1 MELKLCFMGLGSVGR
16 ELIKLIDRKRDEVQA
31 QVDLSFKIVGIATG
45 RHGILVDP
53 NGIDHAYALSGQWE
67 ADQIDRRDRAWPS
80 TEENRL
86 KMIWECAASAG
97 AGAAALVEMSPINR
111 DTGRPALDY
120 LELALNLGLH
130 AISANKD
137 PVVHGYR
144 RLSALAKQQGK
155 AFLFEST
162 VMDGFPLLNLYRE
175 CLPATRVSSFRG
187 VLNSTT
193 NLILTLMEEGKSFE
207 EAVKHAQDI
216 GIAETDPS
224 NDIDGWDSSAK
235 VCVLSNVLMGADIR
249 PTDVDRTGIRA
260 ITTEM
265 IKAAQLAR
273 RKWRLLCTAEWAG
286 GQLMARVA
294 PEEVPAN
301 DPLFR
306 LYGTTSAIQLK
317 TDTLNQLT
325 LIETAPTPA
334 QTAFGVL
341 ADLIAAA
348 RGHF

>member
-16 ELIKLIDRKRDEVQA
+16 ELIKLIDRKRDDVQA
-31 QVDLSFKIVGIATG
+31 QYGLTFKIVGIATG
-45 RHGILVDP
+45 SHGILSDP
-53 NGIDHAYALSGQWE
+53 AGIDHKDALAGAW
-67 ADQIDRRDRAWPS
+67 ADRAWPS

-86 KMIWECAASAG
+86 KMIRECGAV

-120 LELALNLGLH
+120 LELALNLGMH
-130 AISANKD
+130 AITANKG
-137 PVVHGYR
+137 PVVYGYHH
-144 RLSALAKQQGK
+144 LSALAKRQGK
-155 AFLFEST
+155 AFLFEAT
-162 VMDGFPLLNLYRE
+162 VMDGFPLLNLCRE
-175 CLPATRVSSFRG
+175 CLPATRVLSLRG

-193 NLILTLMEEGKSFE
+193 NLILTLMEESKSFD

-224 NDIDGWDSSAK
+224 NDIDGWDSAVK

-249 PTDVDRTGIRA
+249 PRDVDRTGIRA
-260 ITTEM
+260 ITAEM

-273 RKWRLLCTAEWAG
+273 RKWRLLCTAEWVD
-286 GQLMARVA
+286 GQLRARVA

-306 LYGTTSAIQLK
+306 LYGTTSAIQIK

-325 LIETAPTPA
+325 LLETAPTPA

-341 ADLIAAA
+341 ADLISAA
-348 RGHF
+348 RGRY

>member
-1 MELKLCFMGLGSVGR
+1 MELKLCCMGLGSVGR
-16 ELIKLIDRKRDEVQA
+16 ELLKLIDRKRDDVQA
-31 QVDLSFKIVGIATG
+31 QYDLSFKVVGIATG
-45 RHGILVDP
+45 RHGILIDP
-53 NGIDHAYALSGQWE
+53 AGIDHVDALDGQW
-67 ADQIDRRDRAWPS
+67 ADRAWPS
-80 TEENRL
+80 TEDNRL
-86 KMIWECAASAG
+86 KLIRECG
-97 AGAAALVEMSPINR
+97 ADALVEMSPINR
-111 DTGRPALDY
+111 ATGRPALDY

-130 AISANKD
+130 AITANKG

-175 CLPATRVSSFRG
+175 CLPATRVTSFRG

-193 NLILTLMEEGKSFE
+193 NLILNLMDSGQSFA
-207 EAVKHAQDI
+207 EAVQYARDI

-224 NDIDGWDSSAK
+224 NDIDGWDAAVK

-249 PTDVDRTGIRA
+249 PPDVDRTGIRA
-260 ITTEM
+260 ITPEM
-265 IKAAQLAR
+265 IKDAAGRQR
-273 RKWRLLCTAEWAG
+273 RYRLMCSSKWEDGAIT
-286 GQLMARVA
+286 ARVA
-294 PEEVPAN
+294 PEEVPPD
-301 DPLFR
+301 DPVYNLP
-306 LYGTTSAIQLK
+306 GTTSVVQLR

-325 LIETAPTPA
+325 LLETAPTPA

>member
-16 ELIKLIDRKRDEVQA
+16 ELIKLIDRKREDVLA
-31 QVDLSFKIVGIATG
+31 QYDLSFKVVGIATG
-45 RHGILVDP
+45 QHGILIDP
-53 NGIDHAYALSGQWE
+53 HDIEHAYALGGQWP
-67 ADQIDRRDRAWPS
+67 DRAWPS

-86 KMIWECAASAG
+86 KLIRECG
-97 AGAAALVEMSPINR
+97 ADALVEMSPINR
-111 DTGRPALDY
+111 QTGRPALDY
-120 LELALNLGLH
+120 LELALRLGMH
-130 AISANKD
+130 AISANKG

-144 RLSALAKQQGK
+144 QLSALAQQQGK

-175 CLPATRVSSFRG
+175 CLPATRVLSFRG

-207 EAVKHAQDI
+207 EAMRHAQDI

-224 NDIDGWDSSAK
+224 NDIDGWDSAVK
-235 VCVLSNVLMGADIR
+235 VCVLGNVLMGADIR

-265 IKAAQLAR
+265 IKEVQLVR
-273 RKWRLLCTAEWAG
+273 RKWRLLCTAEWVEG
-286 GQLMARVA
+286 LLKARVA
-294 PEEVPAN
+294 PEQVPAN

-325 LIETAPTPA
+325 LLETAPTPA
-334 QTAFGVL
+334 QTAYGVL
-341 ADLIAAA
+341 ADLISAA

>member
-16 ELIKLIDRKRDEVQA
+16 ELIKLVDRKRDEVQA
-31 QVDLSFKIVGIATG
+31 QYDLSFKVVGIATG
-45 RHGILVDP
+45 QHGILVEPD
-53 NGIDHAYALSGQWE
+53 GIDHAYALSSQWTE
-67 ADQIDRRDRAWPS
+67 RTWPS

-86 KMIWECAASAG
+86 KLIHECG
-97 AGAAALVEMSPINR
+97 AGALVEMSPINR
-111 DTGRPALDY
+111 ATGRPALDY
-120 LELALNLGLH
+120 LELALNLGMH
-130 AISANKD
+130 AISANKG

-155 AFLFEST
+155 AFLFEAT

-175 CLPATRVSSFRG
+175 CLPATRVLSFRG

-193 NLILTLMEEGKSFE
+193 NLILTLMEEGKSFD
-207 EAVKHAQDI
+207 EAVRHAQDI

-224 NDIDGWDSSAK
+224 NDIDGWDSSVK

-260 ITTEM
+260 ITAEM
-265 IKAAQLAR
+265 IKEAQLAR
-273 RKWRLLCTAEWAG
+273 RKWRLLCTAEWVD
-286 GQLMARVA
+286 GQLHARVA
-294 PEEVPAN
+294 PELVPAN

-306 LYGTTSAIQLK
+306 LYGTTSAVQIK

-325 LIETAPTPA
+325 LLETAPTPA

-341 ADLIAAA
+341 ADLISAA

>member
-16 ELIKLIDRKRDEVQA
+16 ELIKLIDRKRDDVQA
-31 QVDLSFKIVGIATG
+31 QYDLSFKIVGIATG

-53 NGIDHAYALSGQWE
+53 NGIDHAYALMRATW
-67 ADQIDRRDRAWPS
+67 RDRAWPS
-80 TEENRL
+80 TEENRV
-86 KMIWECAASAG
+86 KMIRECGADAGAAS
-97 AGAAALVEMSPINR
+97 AALVEMSPINR
-111 DTGRPALDY
+111 ETGRPALDY
-120 LELALNLGLH
+120 LELALNLGMH
-130 AISANKD
+130 AISANKG

-144 RLSALAKQQGK
+144 HLNALAKQQGK

-175 CLPATRVSSFRG
+175 CLPATRVLSFRG

-193 NLILTLMEEGKSFE
+193 NLILTLMEEGRTFD
-207 EAVKHAQDI
+207 EAVQHAQEI

-224 NDIDGWDSSAK
+224 NDIDGWDSAVK

-249 PTDVDRTGIRA
+249 PWDVDRTGIRA
-260 ITTEM
+260 ITIEM
-265 IKAAQLAR
+265 IKEAQLAR
-273 RKWRLLCTAEWAG
+273 RKWRLVCTAEWVD
-286 GQLMARVA
+286 GQLVAQVA

-306 LYGTTSAIQLK
+306 LYGTTSAIQIK

-325 LIETAPTPA
+325 LLETAPTPA

-341 ADLIAAA
+341 ADLISAA

>member
-16 ELIKLIDRKRDEVQA
+16 ELIKLIDRKRDDVQA
-31 QVDLSFKIVGIATG
+31 QYDLAFKIVGIATG
-45 RHGILVDP
+45 KHGILVDP
-53 NGIDHAYALSGQWE
+53 NGIDHAYALSGQW
-67 ADQIDRRDRAWPS
+67 ADRVWPS

-86 KMIWECAASAG
+86 KMIRECG
-97 AGAAALVEMSPINR
+97 ADALVEMSPINR
-111 DTGRPALDY
+111 ATGRPALDY
-120 LELALNLGLH
+120 LELALNLGMH
-130 AISANKD
+130 AITANKG
-137 PVVHGYR
+137 PVVYGYR
-144 RLSALAKQQGK
+144 RLSALAKRQGK
-155 AFLFEST
+155 ALLFEST

-175 CLPATRVSSFRG
+175 CLPATRVTSFRG

-193 NLILTLMEEGKSFE
+193 NLILTLMEEGKSFD
-207 EAVKHAQDI
+207 EAVRHAQDI

-224 NDIDGWDSSAK
+224 NDIDGWDAAVK

-249 PTDVDRTGIRA
+249 PTDVDRTGIRT
-260 ITTEM
+260 ITVEM

-273 RKWRLLCTAEWAG
+273 RKWRLLCTAEWVDG
-286 GQLMARVA
+286 VLKARVA

-306 LYGTTSAIQLK
+306 LYGTTSAIQIK

-325 LIETAPTPA
+325 LLETAPTPA

>member
-1 MELKLCFMGLGSVGR
+1 MELKLCFMGQGSVGR
-16 ELIKLIDRKRDEVQA
+16 ELIQLIDRKRADVQA
-31 QVDLSFKIVGIATG
+31 QYDLSFKVVGIATG
-45 RHGILVDP
+45 KHGILIDP
-53 NGIDHAYALSGQWE
+53 HGIDHAYALGGQW
-67 ADQIDRRDRAWPS
+67 ADRAWPS

-86 KMIWECAASAG
+86 KMIRDCG
-97 AGAAALVEMSPINR
+97 ADALVEMSPINR

-120 LELALNLGLH
+120 LELALTLGMH
-130 AISANKD
+130 AITANKG
-137 PVVHGYR
+137 PVVHGFR
-144 RLSALAKQQGK
+144 QLSALAKQQGK

-175 CLPATRVSSFRG
+175 CLPATRVLGFRG

-193 NLILTLMEEGKSFE
+193 NLILTLMEEGKSFD
-207 EAVKHAQDI
+207 EAVQHAQDI

-224 NDIDGWDSSAK
+224 NDIDGWDSAVK

-249 PTDVDRTGIRA
+249 PKDVDRTGIRA
-260 ITTEM
+260 ITPEM
-265 IKAAQLAR
+265 IKAAQHAR
-273 RKWRLLCTAEWAG
+273 RKWRLLCAAEWMD
-286 GQLMARVA
+286 GQLKARVA

-306 LYGTTSAIQLK
+306 LYGTTSAIQIK

-325 LIETAPTPA
+325 LLETAPTPA

-341 ADLIAAA
+341 ADLISAA

>member
-16 ELIKLIDRKRDEVQA
+16 ELIKLIDRKREDVQS
-31 QVDLSFKIVGIATG
+31 QYDLSFRVVGIATG
-45 RHGILVDP
+45 KHGILIDP
-53 NGIDHAYALSGQWE
+53 TGIDHAYALGGQW
-67 ADQIDRRDRAWPS
+67 ADRAWPS

-86 KMIWECAASAG
+86 KLIRECG
-97 AGAAALVEMSPINR
+97 ADALVEMSPINR
-111 DTGRPALDY
+111 ATGRPALDY

-130 AISANKD
+130 AITANKG

-144 RLSALAKQQGK
+144 RLSTLAKQQGK

-175 CLPATRVSSFRG
+175 CLPATRVTGFRG

-193 NLILTLMEEGKSFE
+193 NLILTLMEEGKTFD
-207 EAVKHAQDI
+207 EAVQHAQDI

-224 NDIDGWDSSAK
+224 NDIDGWDSAVK
-235 VCVLSNVLMGADIR
+235 ACVLSNVLMGADIR
-249 PTDVDRTGIRA
+249 PPDVDRTGIRA
-260 ITTEM
+260 IAPEM
-265 IKAAQLAR
+265 IRAAQQAR
-273 RKWRLLCTAEWAG
+273 RKWRLLCSAEWVE
-286 GQLMARVA
+286 GQLKAKVA

-301 DPLFR
+301 DSLFR
-306 LYGTTSAIQLK
+306 LYGTTSAIQIK

-325 LIETAPTPA
+325 LLETAPTPA

-341 ADLIAAA
+341 ADLISAA
-348 RGHF
+348 RGRF

>member
-16 ELIKLIDRKRDEVQA
+16 ELLKLIDRKRDDVQA
-31 QVDLSFKIVGIATG
+31 QYDLSFKVVGIATG
-45 RHGILVDP
+45 RHGILIDP
-53 NGIDHAYALSGQWE
+53 HGIDHLYALGGQW
-67 ADQIDRRDRAWPS
+67 ADRAWPS
-80 TEENRL
+80 TEQNRL
-86 KMIWECAASAG
+86 KLIRECG
-97 AGAAALVEMSPINR
+97 ADALVEMSPINR
-111 DTGRPALDY
+111 ATGRPALDY

-130 AISANKD
+130 AITANKG
-137 PVVHGYR
+137 PVVHAYR

-175 CLPATRVSSFRG
+175 CLPATRVTSFRG

-193 NLILTLMEEGKSFE
+193 NLILNLMDSGKSFE
-207 EAVKHAQDI
+207 EAVQYAQDI

-224 NDIDGWDSSAK
+224 NDIDGWDASVK

-249 PTDVDRTGIRA
+249 PPDVDRTGIRD
-260 ITTEM
+260 ITPEM
-265 IKAAQLAR
+265 IKDAAAR
-273 RKWRLLCTAEWAG
+273 QRKYRLMCSAKWEDGAIR
-286 GQLMARVA
+286 ARVA
-294 PEEVPAN
+294 PEEVPPD
-301 DPLFR
+301 DPTYNLP
-306 LYGTTSAIQLK
+306 GTTSVLQLR

-325 LIETAPTPA
+325 LLETAPTPA

>member
-1 MELKLCFMGLGSVGR
+1 MELKLCCMGLGSVGR
-16 ELIKLIDRKRDEVQA
+16 ELLKLIDRKRDDVRA
-31 QVDLSFKIVGIATG
+31 QYDLSFKVVGIATG
-45 RHGILVDP
+45 RHGILIDP
-53 NGIDHAYALSGQWE
+53 HGIDHAYALSGQW
-67 ADQIDRRDRAWPS
+67 ADRTWPS
-80 TEENRL
+80 MEENRL
-86 KMIWECAASAG
+86 KMIHECG
-97 AGAAALVEMSPINR
+97 ADALVEMSPINR
-111 DTGRPALDY
+111 ATGRPALDY

-130 AISANKD
+130 AITANKG

-175 CLPATRVSSFRG
+175 CLPATRVTSFRG

-193 NLILTLMEEGKSFE
+193 NLILNLMDSGQSFA
-207 EAVKHAQDI
+207 EAVQYAQDI

-224 NDIDGWDSSAK
+224 NDIDGWDAAVK

-249 PTDVDRTGIRA
+249 PPDVDRTGIRA
-260 ITTEM
+260 ITPEM
-265 IKAAQLAR
+265 IRDAAGRQ
-273 RKWRLLCTAEWAG
+273 RKFRLMCSSKREDGAIR
-286 GQLMARVA
+286 ARVA
-294 PEEVPAN
+294 PEEVPPD
-301 DPLFR
+301 DPAYNLP
-306 LYGTTSAIQLK
+306 GTTSVVQLR

-325 LIETAPTPA
+325 LLETAPTPA

>member
-16 ELIKLIDRKRDEVQA
+16 ELIKLIDRKRDDMQA
-31 QVDLSFKIVGIATG
+31 QYDLSFKIVGIATG
-45 RHGILVDP
+45 KHGILVDP
-53 NGIDHAYALSGQWE
+53 NGIDHVYALSDHWGNHTW
-67 ADQIDRRDRAWPS
+67 AS
-80 TEENRL
+80 TEAHRV
-86 KMIWECAASAG
+86 KMIRECG
-97 AGAAALVEMSPINR
+97 ADALVEMSPINR
-111 DTGRPALDY
+111 ATGRPALDY
-120 LELALNLGLH
+120 LELALNLGMH
-130 AISANKD
+130 AITANKG
-137 PVVHGYR
+137 PVVYGYR
-144 RLSALAKQQGK
+144 HLSALAKQQGK
-155 AFLFEST
+155 AFLFEAT

-175 CLPATRVSSFRG
+175 CLPATHVTSFRG

-207 EAVKHAQDI
+207 EAVQHAQDI

-224 NDIDGWDSSAK
+224 NDIDGWDSSVK
-235 VCVLSNVLMGADIR
+235 VCVLSNVLMDADIR
-249 PTDVDRTGIRA
+249 PTDVDRTGIRG
-260 ITTEM
+260 ITVEM

-273 RKWRLLCTAEWAG
+273 RKWRLLCIAEWMD
-286 GQLMARVA
+286 GQLKARVA

-306 LYGTTSAIQLK
+306 LYGTTSAIQIK

-325 LIETAPTPA
+325 LLETAPTPA

-341 ADLIAAA
+341 ADLISAA

>member
-16 ELIKLIDRKRDEVQA
+16 ELIKLIDRKRDDVQA
-31 QVDLSFKIVGIATG
+31 QYDLSFKIVGIATG
-45 RHGILVDP
+45 SHGVLVDP
-53 NGIDHAYALSGQWE
+53 NGIDHTYALSGAWS
-67 ADQIDRRDRAWPS
+67 DRAWES

-86 KMIWECAASAG
+86 KMIRECG
-97 AGAAALVEMSPINR
+97 ANALVEMSPINR
-111 DTGRPALDY
+111 ATGRPALDY
-120 LELALNLGLH
+120 LELALQLGMH
-130 AISANKD
+130 AITANKG
-137 PVVHGYR
+137 PVVHGYHH
-144 RLSALAKQQGK
+144 LSALAKQQGK

-175 CLPATRVSSFRG
+175 CLPATRVLSLRG

-193 NLILTLMEEGKSFE
+193 NLILNLMEEGKSFE
-207 EAVKHAQDI
+207 EAVQYAQSI

-224 NDIDGWDSSAK
+224 NDIDGWDASVK

-260 ITTEM
+260 ITREM
-265 IKAAQLAR
+265 IMAAAGRGHKYRLICSS
-273 RKWRLLCTAEWAG
+273 KWEDGAVQAK
-286 GQLMARVA
+286 VA
-294 PEEVPAN
+294 PEEVASDDPAYN
-301 DPLFR
+301 LQ
-306 LYGTTSAIQLK
+306 GTTSVVQLR

-325 LIETAPTPA
+325 LLETAPTPA

-341 ADLIAAA
+341 ADLISAA

>member
-1 MELKLCFMGLGSVGR
+1 MELSLCFMGLGSVGR
-16 ELIKLIDRKRDEVQA
+16 ELIQLIDRKRDEVLA
-31 QVDLSFKIVGIATG
+31 RYDLTFKIIGIATG
-45 RHGILVDP
+45 KHGIVFDSA
-53 NGIDHAYALSGQWE
+53 GIDHADALNGLRIEQV
-67 ADQIDRRDRAWPS
+67 WPS

-86 KMIWECAASAG
+86 KLIRDCAAVSA
-97 AGAAALVEMSPINR
+97 AAHADGALVEMSPINR
-111 DTGRPALDY
+111 ATGRPALDY
-120 LELALNLGLH
+120 MELALNLGMH
-130 AISANKD
+130 AISANKG
-137 PVVHGYR
+137 PIVHGYR
-144 RLSALAKQQGK
+144 QLRDLAKKQGK
-155 AFLFEST
+155 ACLFEAT

-175 CLPATRVSSFRG
+175 CLPATRVTGFRG

-193 NLILTLMEEGKSFE
+193 NLVLTLMEEGKSFD
-207 EAVKHAQDI
+207 EAVRHAQDI
-216 GIAETDPS
+216 GIAETDPG
-224 NDIDGWDSSAK
+224 NDIDGWDSSVK

-260 ITTEM
+260 ITLDM

-273 RKWRLLCTAEWAG
+273 RKWRLMCTAEWVDDRLVAK
-286 GQLMARVA
+286 VA

-301 DPLFR
+301 DPMFR
-306 LYGTTSAIQLK
+306 LYGTTSAIQIR

-348 RGHF
+348 RGHY

>member
-16 ELIKLIDRKRDEVQA
+16 ELIKLIDRKRDDVLA
-31 QVDLSFKIVGIATG
+31 QYDLSFKIVGIATG
-45 RHGILVDP
+45 RHGILVDS
-53 NGIDHAYALSGQWE
+53 NGIDQTYALSGHWS
-67 ADQIDRRDRAWPS
+67 DRAWSS

-86 KMIWECAASAG
+86 KMIRKCAAQ
-97 AGAAALVEMSPINR
+97 ALVEMSPINR

-120 LELALNLGLH
+120 LELALNLGMH
-130 AISANKD
+130 AISANKG

-144 RLSALAKQQGK
+144 HLSTLAKKQGK

-175 CLPATRVSSFRG
+175 CLPATRVLSFRG

-193 NLILTLMEEGKSFE
+193 NLILTLMEEGKSFA
-207 EAVKHAQDI
+207 EAVQHAQDI

-224 NDIDGWDSSAK
+224 NDIDGWDSTVK

-249 PTDVDRTGIRA
+249 PPDVDRTGIRG
-260 ITTEM
+260 ITSEM
-265 IKAAQLAR
+265 IKTAQLAR
-273 RKWRLLCTAEWAG
+273 RKWRLLCTAEWVE
-286 GQLMARVA
+286 GQLRAKVA

-306 LYGTTSAIQLK
+306 LYGTTSTIQIK

-325 LIETAPTPA
+325 LLETAPTPA

-341 ADLIAAA
+341 ADLISAA

>member
-1 MELKLCFMGLGSVGR
+1 MNERKYVELELCFMGLGSVGR
-16 ELIKLIDRKRDEVQA
+16 ELIQLLDRKRDDVQA
-31 QVDLSFKIVGIATG
+31 QYDLSFKIVGIATG

-53 NGIDHAYALSGQWE
+53 DGIDHAYALSGQWT
-67 ADQIDRRDRAWPS
+67 DRTWPS

-86 KMIWECAASAG
+86 KMIHECG
-97 AGAAALVEMSPINR
+97 ANALVEMSPINR
-111 DTGRPALDY
+111 ATGRPALDY
-120 LELALNLGLH
+120 LELALNLGMH
-130 AISANKD
+130 AITANKG

-144 RLSALAKQQGK
+144 HLSALAKQQGK
-155 AFLFEST
+155 AFLFEAT

-175 CLPATRVSSFRG
+175 CLPATRVLSFRG

-207 EAVKHAQDI
+207 EAVRHAQDI

-224 NDIDGWDSSAK
+224 NDIDGWDSSVK

-249 PTDVDRTGIRA
+249 PRDVDRTGIRG
-260 ITTEM
+260 ITSET
-265 IKAAQLAR
+265 IKHAASRQ
-273 RKWRLLCTAEWAG
+273 RKYRLICSSQWEDGTIK
-286 GQLMARVA
+286 ARVA
-294 PEEVPAN
+294 PEEVSAN
-301 DPLFR
+301 DPAYHLP
-306 LYGTTSAIQLK
+306 GTTSVVQLR

-325 LIETAPTPA
+325 LLETAPTPA

-341 ADLIAAA
+341 ADLISAA

>member
-1 MELKLCFMGLGSVGR
+1 MELKLCCMGLGSVGR
-16 ELIKLIDRKRDEVQA
+16 ELIKLIDRKRDDVQA
-31 QVDLSFKIVGIATG
+31 LYDLSFKVVGIATG
-45 RHGILVDP
+45 KHGILVDP
-53 NGIDHAYALSGQWE
+53 NGIEHAYALAGQW
-67 ADQIDRRDRAWPS
+67 ADRAWPS

-86 KMIWECAASAG
+86 RMIRECG
-97 AGAAALVEMSPINR
+97 AGALVEMSPINR
-111 DTGRPALDY
+111 ATGRPALDY

-130 AISANKD
+130 AVSANKG

-144 RLSALAKQQGK
+144 HLSALARQKGK
-155 AFLFEST
+155 AFLFEAT

-207 EAVKHAQDI
+207 EAVQHAQDI
-216 GIAETDPS
+216 GIAETDPG
-224 NDIDGWDSSAK
+224 NDIDGWDSAVK
-235 VCVLSNVLMGADIR
+235 VCVLGNVLMGADIR
-249 PTDVDRTGIRA
+249 PADVDRAGIRS
-260 ITTEM
+260 ITPEM
-265 IKAAQLAR
+265 IRTAQLAR
-273 RKWRLLCTAEWAG
+273 RKWRLLCTAEWLD
-286 GQLMARVA
+286 GQLQARVA

-306 LYGTTSAIQLK
+306 LYGTTSAIQIK

-325 LIETAPTPA
+325 LLETAPTPA

-341 ADLIAAA
+341 ADLISAA
-348 RGHF
+348 RGHY

>member
-16 ELIKLIDRKRDEVQA
+16 ELIKLLGRKRDDVQA
-31 QVDLSFKIVGIATG
+31 QYDLSFKIVGIATG

-53 NGIDHAYALSGQWE
+53 NGIDHTYALGGQWE
-67 ADQIDRRDRAWPS
+67 ADRIDRRDRAWPS

-86 KMIWECAASAG
+86 KMIRECG
-97 AGAAALVEMSPINR
+97 ANALVEMSPINR

-120 LELALNLGLH
+120 LELALNLGMH
-130 AISANKD
+130 AISANKG

-144 RLSALAKQQGK
+144 HLSALAKKQGK
-155 AFLFEST
+155 AFLFEAT

-175 CLPATRVSSFRG
+175 CLPATRVLGFRG

-224 NDIDGWDSSAK
+224 NDIDGWDSAVK

-249 PTDVDRTGIRA
+249 PSDVDRTGIRG
-260 ITTEM
+260 ITPEM
-265 IKAAQLAR
+265 IKQAQLAR
-273 RKWRLLCTAEWAG
+273 RKWRLLCTAEWVD
-286 GQLMARVA
+286 GQLVARVA

-306 LYGTTSAIQLK
+306 LYGTTSAIQIK

-325 LIETAPTPA
+325 LLETAPTPA

-341 ADLIAAA
+341 ADLISAA